1 MSGDSSPAPTT
12 ASAAA
17 MDSFRRESAPPPNE
31 GTDGTIANTARAET
45 SRKKPRDIR
54 LDFFRGVGMFII
66 FTAHM
71 GPYNPWVRWIPARF
85 GYSDATEIFVFCSG
99 AASAMAF
106 LAVFETRGWW
116 LGTARI
122 LWRMWQIYWCHIAMF
137 FAIVASL
144 AWVDANFEL
153 SRSYV
158 QVLNVARFFDN
169 AREFTPALLMMT
181 YVPNYFD
188 ILVMYIVILALIPVV
203 AGLSIA
209 PKRAALGAVLA
220 LWAVAYPLALTPSEA
235 GQTTLAL
242 GWIASGAAAFGLFYA
257 LSSLKQPGPIV
268 FVAGLWLLV
277 SQPWVIAVD
286 IPIFTGLNLPAEITS
301 DRQWFFNPFAW
312 QLVFFT
318 GFAFAVGWLP
328 RPPVD
333 NRLIALAIVV
343 VALAIPI
350 RFWGIVREV
359 ELFQEIR
366 SALSPLGGKS
376 FFGVLRYIHFLAIA
390 YLAWVAA
397 GEAGSRLPQTGF
409 GGRIVTVVRRVG
421 QQSLAVF
428 VASMLLARLVGIW
441 LSETARPNELGEVT
455 FTQDLIVAAGNLG
468 GYAILVGVAYLARY
482 YRNPPWS
489 PGKTRPT

>member
-1 MSGDSSPAPTT
+1 MDSLRAEGPTPASEGT
-12 ASAAA
+12 SAAA
-17 MDSFRRESAPPPNE
+17 P
-31 GTDGTIANTARAET
+31 ARAGT
-45 SRKKPRDIR
+45 PGKKPRDIR

-85 GYSDATEIFVFCSG
+85 GFSDATEIFVFCSG

-122 LWRMWQIYWCHIAMF
+122 LWRIWQIYWCHIAMF
-137 FAIVASL
+137 FAIAASL

-158 QVLNVARFFDN
+158 QVLNLTRFYNN
-169 AREFTPALLMMT
+169 ALEFTPALFMMT

-220 LWAVAYPLALTPSEA
+220 LWAVVYPLALTPAEA

-242 GWIASGAAAFGLFYA
+242 GWAASGATAFGLFYV
-257 LSSLKQPGPIV
+257 LSSLKQPGPIAFV
-268 FVAGLWLLV
+268 FGLWLLV
-277 SQPWVIAVD
+277 SQPWIIAVD
-286 IPIFTGLNLPAEITS
+286 IPVFTGLNLPAEITS

-333 NRLIALAIVV
+333 NRLIALAIAV
-343 VALAIPI
+343 VALSIPI

-359 ELFQEIR
+359 ELFQDIR
-366 SALSPLGGKS
+366 SALSPLAGKT

-397 GEAGSRLPQTGF
+397 GEAGGRLPQTGI

-428 VASMLLARLVGIW
+428 VASMLLARLIGVW

-455 FTQDLIVAAGNLG
+455 LTQDLIVAAGNLG

-482 YRNPPWS
+482 FRNPPWS
-489 PGKTRPT
+489 PGKARPS